1 LRLDQPKLCFTLN
14 RETGLP
20 DGYRLHEHRHSN
32 KLIEEFMLLANMA
45 VAHKIYSSFGDIAV
59 LRRHP
64 PYKAAMMEQVVE
76 QLSALGVEIDTSSA
90 GNMASSLDRLKLSE
104 GTPEERETKMAVVT
118 NLCSKPMELARY
130 FCTGTLNIDEFHHFA
145 LNVPLYTHFTS
156 PIRRYPDVMVHR
168 LLDAAITGRRP
179 KWDVAWVQQ
188 VTEHCNDMRLA
199 AKRVGESSAELFLG
213 LFIAECGPLQ
223 QPGAVVQVMDHSL
236 DVLIIEM
243 GVIKRVYVDRLGVV
257 RHTFRRVQGVSYLDL
272 VWGQGGEQ
280 VTTTLTLLSRVNV
293 TLSKGDKPFEITA
306 VIEQPE
312 RDSVNRII
320 TLD

>member
-1 LRLDQPKLCFTLN
+1 MLPRPLCENLCSLNPAEDRLTFTVEWRMNAKAQIVSEYFGRTVIRSCTKLAYEHAQSMIEDPGRDWSSEENAATLPSITGGYSAATIAGKVNMLQMLALQLRTKREAAGALRLDQPKLCFTLN

-104 GTPEERETKMAVVT
+104 GTPEERETKMAVVP

-156 PIRRYPDVMVHR
+156 P
-168 LLDAAITGRRP
+168 
-179 KWDVAWVQQ
+179 
-188 VTEHCNDMRLA
+188 
-199 AKRVGESSAELFLG
+199 
-213 LFIAECGPLQ
+213 
-223 QPGAVVQVMDHSL
+223 
-236 DVLIIEM
+236 
-243 GVIKRVYVDRLGVV
+243 
-257 RHTFRRVQGVSYLDL
+257 
-272 VWGQGGEQ
+272 
-280 VTTTLTLLSRVNV
+280 
-293 TLSKGDKPFEITA
+293 
-306 VIEQPE
+306 
-312 RDSVNRII
+312 
-320 TLD
+320 